1 MTTELEE
8 AKARLRALA
17 DGLANQMSISYA
29 TGTTYSDFKADREA
43 QIEADLR
50 TLLSAV
56 DGDGWRPIET
66 APKDGSRILV
76 FDEMAADNES
86 PVVMVAWLN
95 DAERHNRKRFAWCV
109 PGSWQDEQGGHCTAD
124 RPTHWRP
131 LPAPPQGAGEKGGG

>member
-50 TLLSAV
+50 ALLSAV
-56 DGDGWRPIET
+56 DGDGWPERLKLLADDLDLMAKVAEHDALSPHREDRER
-66 APKDGSRILV
+66 ALLEGYASGLKD
-76 FDEMAADNES
+76 AASDVRE
-86 PVVMVAWLN
+86 L
-95 DAERHNRKRFAWCV
+95 F
-109 PGSWQDEQGGHCTAD
+109 
-124 RPTHWRP
+124 
-131 LPAPPQGAGEKGGG
+131 APPVPEGGE